1 LIPAALLGRYVITI
15 RYAQM
20 KCILEFLFLGFAA
33 GLVDRID
40 LNFSPEEVLRAKFGT
55 RKNELI
61 VGAERNPK
69 VYLPRSMQIFSTSL
83 TTVEIFGR
91 LMWFESDDK
100 RNHEAAY
107 RLYRLAEM
115 AYPDVAYVKLLR
127 ASCFSKL
134 NADAAVIQDQFVQVA
149 KCEPSFS
156 VRFAL
161 YRRDMEAKQKGSS
174 NNNNKS
180 NEDNQ
185 TASSSAGEDSLDL
198 VAYVEFQKYY
208 L

>member
-1 LIPAALLGRYVITI
+1 MIPAAFVGRYIITL

-20 KCILEFLFLGFAA
+20 SGNFRFLFLGFAA
-33 GLVDRID
+33 GLVERID
-40 LNFSPEEVLRAKFGT
+40 PNFTPEEVLRAKFGT

-69 VYLPRSMQIFSTSL
+69 VYLPHSMQIFSTSL
-83 TTVEIFGR
+83 TTIEIFGR

-134 NADAAVIQDQFVQVA
+134 CGDTALLQNQFTQVA
-149 KCEPSFS
+149 KSEPSFS

-174 NNNNKS
+174 NNNKKS
-180 NEDNQ
+180 DEEDQ
-185 TASSSAGEDSLDL
+185 KSSASTGDDSLDL

>member
-1 LIPAALLGRYVITI
+1 
-15 RYAQM
+15 
-20 KCILEFLFLGFAA
+20 
-33 GLVDRID
+33 VDRID
-40 LNFSPEEVLRAKFGT
+40 TNFTPEEVLRAKFGT

-83 TTVEIFGR
+83 TTIEIFGR
-91 LMWFESDDK
+91 LIWFESDDK

-134 NADAAVIQDQFVQVA
+134 CGDASVLQNQFAQVA

-174 NNNNKS
+174 NNNKS
-180 NEDNQ
+180 NEEEQ
-185 TASSSAGEDSLDL
+185 TSSSSTGEDSLDL